1 MEGDASRQEATFQVE
16 GAIMGAASL
25 VTRTIPMVDPRQQC
39 AVEPMGHAKRR
50 FLERGLSQP
59 DLERMIRRGAWVAE
73 GGAHY
78 DLVYRDWHFKVK
90 LLRCL
95 IRVKTAFE
103 E

>member
-1 MEGDASRQEATFQVE
+1 
-16 GAIMGAASL
+16 MGTALPFA
-25 VTRTIPMVDPRQQC
+25 RTVPMVDPRQKC

-59 DLERMIRRGAWVAE
+59 DLERMVHRGTWIAE

-78 DLVYRDWHFKVK
+78 DVVYRGWHLKVK

-103 E
+103 EGR